1 MAKDDLQQHV
11 SKVRGAIDAMAL
23 PGRENRRNPLPKEQ
37 IKKGTYVYIDTLDS
51 DGTITKV
58 SGNKITIACGLMHV
72 TVTPEHCF
80 ETKKPVKKVRKPVSR
95 PFAALGAASVRTVH
109 TTLNVIGKTVDEAV
123 PEVDRFLNEC
133 FMAGVS
139 PVQIIHGKG
148 TGALRQG
155 IQEYLRTLNF
165 VKEFHEADY
174 RNGGAGVTE
183 VFF

>member
-1 MAKDDLQQHV
+1 M
-11 SKVRGAIDAMAL
+11 SIS
-23 PGRENRRNPLPKEQ
+23 
-37 IKKGTYVYIDTLDS
+37 LDS

-95 PFAALGAASVRTVH
+95 PFATRGAASVRTVH

>member
-1 MAKDDLQQHV
+1 
-11 SKVRGAIDAMAL
+11 AIDAMAL

-95 PFAALGAASVRTVH
+95 PFAARGAASVRSVH